1 LFNKKGLL
9 TALMPGLKGYQAGGK
24 SAEKLK
30 GGGESGGLG
39 AGAESILNTVADRL
53 TQLKSQFRMVAKN
66 SLVLPQM
73 ARDTNITR
81 QNIQKLVK
89 LQGGDASNK
98 ADMFFKRSAER
109 ESQYENAMKEGKPT
123 SAKEDGKKEDDK
135 EGFFKKI
142 FKFIM
147 PIVGI
152 LVKAIKSVAAS
163 IVNAIKGIVEFTKNI
178 PALTNG
184 LGALVRFLAP
194 GGALLLGL
202 SALGAAIS
210 AIFSGPLERIY
221 KQGTAIVWSIVGW
234 GAAIT
239 AFGLTKNLY
248 LALFFLAVAG
258 AADNISAI
266 FRTTMMQVVIPDE
279 YRGRLQGLFTVVV
292 AGGPRLG
299 DFESGTVA
307 AIGGEQLSVV
317 SGGIACVACTYAL
330 VKWHKP
336 FMQYDSREPVA

>member
-1 LFNKKGLL
+1 VLIAITGNVGVAYAVDTVAFTVMMWAMWSLPKLPPMEGAPLKPNLSSVKDGLVFLKGKRNIQMTFYLDLAAMIFGMPRALFPAIALLWYSDSEISTAAIVGLL
-9 TALMPGLKGYQAGGK
+9 TA
-24 SAEKLK
+24 
-30 GGGESGGLG
+30 
-39 AGAESILNTVADRL
+39 
-53 TQLKSQFRMVAKN
+53 
-66 SLVLPQM
+66 
-73 ARDTNITR
+73 
-81 QNIQKLVK
+81 
-89 LQGGDASNK
+89 
-98 ADMFFKRSAER
+98 
-109 ESQYENAMKEGKPT
+109 
-123 SAKEDGKKEDDK
+123 
-135 EGFFKKI
+135 
-142 FKFIM
+142 
-147 PIVGI
+147 
-152 LVKAIKSVAAS
+152 
-163 IVNAIKGIVEFTKNI
+163 
-178 PALTNG
+178 
-184 LGALVRFLAP
+184 AP
-194 GGALLLGL
+194 
-202 SALGAAIS
+202 ALGAAIS

-317 SGGIACVACTYAL
+317 SGGIACIACTYAL

-336 FMQYDSREPVA
+336 FMHYDSREPLA